1 MRLDLVEKGGALG
14 LVGVQFAKGA
24 LSLTIHHTNKQ
35 MRIQTLDIENFR
47 GIANG
52 HVVFQKH
59 SLLVGGNNIG
69 KSTVCEALE
78 LVLGPERLYRR
89 PIIDEHD
96 FYRGKYQKDDGSSLE
111 IVSRVVLTDLN
122 RKQQRRFGQHL
133 RRWDKDQLTFADE
146 EAGGISHADD
156 PNVDWALPVVFIGR
170 YDPEEDDFV
179 GDTFFDHPTDH
190 PDDLSDEAKAS
201 LGQGRSVFTRAHK
214 RDCGF
219 IYLRALRTGS
229 RALSLQRGS
238 LLDTILRLGEESNAN
253 MWPTALDSLK
263 ELNPAIGE
271 IKQLESIRNLLQERL
286 SRFINLASEG
296 DQTSF
301 YASDLTRDNLREVV
315 KLFVATWPS
324 NYPIPFSRQG
334 TGSVNLLVFAL
345 LTMIA
350 DLKEENSAIFVMEE
364 PEIALPPHIQR
375 RVVKYVLQ
383 EMGQSIVTSH
393 SSYIIEQYEA
403 ENVVIL
409 DRNSKNCF
417 FGKPI
422 DHNVIKPKKYR
433 TQRRQFAEAI
443 LSRAV
448 FVVEGAT
455 EVVAIN
461 AASTALERFHAGYS
475 HIDLSGVSLFDAGGD
490 QEAPTYGPIFKALGK
505 PVFGMRDN
513 PNRSDQS
520 GTGDMI
526 DAYDEFWESPESGVE
541 RILVNQVPEKALHS
555 FLKEVSRRTDYPA
568 NCEYNVSMEGE
579 ELKNLAQKVLKVRKG
594 DSYGY
599 GYAAILIEQC
609 RSEDELPSFIRD
621 ALLYIDR
628 YLRYSTQNSS
638 IQSEG
643 ETTVSSETA
652 SDGHPDNE

>member
-1 MRLDLVEKGGALG
+1 
-14 LVGVQFAKGA
+14 
-24 LSLTIHHTNKQ
+24 
-35 MRIQTLDIENFR
+35 MRIQILDIKNFR
-47 GIANG
+47 GIASG
-52 HVVFQKH
+52 HVVFRKH

-78 LVLGPERLYRR
+78 LVLGPERIYHR

-96 FYRGKYQKDDGSSLE
+96 FYCGSYQRDDGSSLE
-111 IVSRVVLTDLN
+111 IVIRVVLTDLN
-122 RKQQRRFGQHL
+122 HKQQLRFCQHL
-133 RRWDKDQLTFADE
+133 RRWDKGQLKFVDE
-146 EAGGISHADD
+146 EADGISHADG
-156 PNVDWALPVVFIGR
+156 PNVDWALAVVFIGR
-170 YDPEEDDFV
+170 YDPEEDDFI
-179 GDTFFDHPTDH
+179 GDTFFDHPMDD
-190 PDDLSDEAKAS
+190 PDSLNDEEKAS
-201 LGQGRSVFTRAHK
+201 LGQGRSIFTRAHK

-238 LLDTILRLGEESNAN
+238 LLDTILRLGEQGSAN
-253 MWPTALDSLK
+253 MWPAALRSLK
-263 ELNPAIGE
+263 ELDPAIGE
-271 IKQLESIRNLLQERL
+271 KSQLGSIRAQLQERL
-286 SRFINLASEG
+286 GRFINLASEG

-324 NYPIPFSRQG
+324 NYPVPFSRQG

-393 SSYIIEQYEA
+393 SPYIIEQYEA
-403 ENVVIL
+403 ENVVVL
-409 DRNSKNCF
+409 GRDDKSCF
-417 FGKPI
+417 GGKPI
-422 DHNVIKPKKYR
+422 DRSLIKQKNYR
-433 TQRRQFAEAI
+433 AQRRQFAESI

-490 QEAPTYGPIFKALGK
+490 QEVPKYGPIFKALGK
-505 PVFGMRDN
+505 PVFGMRDK
-513 PNRSDQS
+513 PNQTDQR
-520 GTGDMI
+520 GQDNI
-526 DAYDEFWESPESGVE
+526 DAYDEFWESPELGVE
-541 RILVNQVPEKALHS
+541 RILVDEVPESVLHG
-555 FLKEVSRRTDYPA
+555 FLKEVKLRPDYPA
-568 NCEYNVSMEGE
+568 DCEYDASMVGE
-579 ELKNLAQKVLKVRKG
+579 KLKTLAQKVLKARKG
-594 DSYGY
+594 DSHGH

-609 RSEDELPSFIRD
+609 QSENELPRFIRE
-621 ALLYIDR
+621 ALLYIDKF
-628 YLRYSTQNSS
+628 LTISTQNSPVP
-638 IQSEG
+638 SED
-643 ETTVSSETA
+643 ETTPPSETA
-652 SDGHPDNE
+652 SDG

>member
-1 MRLDLVEKGGALG
+1 
-14 LVGVQFAKGA
+14 
-24 LSLTIHHTNKQ
+24 
-35 MRIQTLDIENFR
+35 MRIQILDIKNFR
-47 GIANG
+47 GIASG
-52 HVVFQKH
+52 HVIFKKH

-78 LVLGPERLYRR
+78 LVLGPERLYHR
-89 PIIDEHD
+89 PVIDEHD
-96 FYRGKYQKDDGSSLE
+96 FYRGRYQKDDGSFLK
-111 IVSRVVLTDLN
+111 IVIRVVLTSLN
-122 RKQQRRFGQHL
+122 LKQQLRFHQHL
-133 RRWDKDQLTFADE
+133 RLWNEDELTFVDE
-146 EAGGISHADD
+146 EVDGISHADD

-179 GDTFFDHPTDH
+179 GDTFFDHPLDD
-190 PDDLSDEAKAS
+190 PDSLSDEEKAS
-201 LGQGRSVFTRAHK
+201 LGQGRSIFTRAHK

-238 LLDTILRLGEESNAN
+238 LLDTILRLGEQGGAN
-253 MWPTALDSLK
+253 MWPAALRSLK

-271 IKQLESIRNLLQERL
+271 IRQLKSIRAQLQERL
-286 SRFINLASEG
+286 GRFINLASEG

-315 KLFVATWPS
+315 KLFIATWPS
-324 NYPIPFSRQG
+324 NYPVPFSRQG

-350 DLKEENSAIFVMEE
+350 DLKEQNSAIFVMEE

-393 SSYIIEQYEA
+393 SPYIIEQYEA
-403 ENVVIL
+403 ENVVVLGRDDKSCFTGKLI
-409 DRNSKNCF
+409 DRSAIEQKN
-417 FGKPI
+417 
-422 DHNVIKPKKYR
+422 YR
-433 TQRRQFAEAI
+433 AQRRQFAEAI

-455 EVVAIN
+455 EVAAVN
-461 AASTALERFHAGYS
+461 ATSIALERFHAGYS
-475 HIDLSGVSLFDAGGD
+475 HIDLSGVSLFNAGGD
-490 QEAPTYGPIFKALGK
+490 QEAPKYGPIFKALGK
-505 PVFGMRDN
+505 PVFGMRDK
-513 PNRSDQS
+513 PNRQDQP
-520 GTGDMI
+520 GTRDNI
-526 DAYDEFWESPESGVE
+526 DAYDKFWESPESGVE
-541 RILVNQVPEKALHS
+541 RILVDQVPESVLHG
-555 FLKEVSRRTDYPA
+555 FFKKVSPRPDYPA
-568 NCEYNVSMEGE
+568 NCGYNASMEGK
-579 ELKNLAQKVLKVRKG
+579 ELKALAQKVLKARKG

-609 RSEDELPSFIRD
+609 QSENELPSFIRY

-628 YLRYSTQNSS
+628 YLTPSTQSNP
-638 IQSEG
+638 IRSEG
-643 ETTVSSETA
+643 ETTMSSETA
-652 SDGHPDNE
+652 SDGQPDNE

>member
-1 MRLDLVEKGGALG
+1 
-14 LVGVQFAKGA
+14 
-24 LSLTIHHTNKQ
+24 
-35 MRIQTLDIENFR
+35 MRIQILDIKNFR
-47 GIANG
+47 GIASG
-52 HVVFQKH
+52 HVVFRKH

-78 LVLGPERLYRR
+78 LVLGPECIYHR

-96 FYRGKYQKDDGSSLE
+96 FYCGSYQRDDGSSLE
-111 IVSRVVLTDLN
+111 IVIRVVLTDLN
-122 RKQQRRFGQHL
+122 HKQQLRFCQHL
-133 RRWDKDQLTFADE
+133 RRWDKGQLKFVDE
-146 EAGGISHADD
+146 EADGISHADG
-156 PNVDWALPVVFIGR
+156 PNVDWALAVVFIGR
-170 YDPEEDDFV
+170 YDPEEDDFI
-179 GDTFFDHPTDH
+179 GDTFFDHPMDD
-190 PDDLSDEAKAS
+190 PDSLNDEEKAS
-201 LGQGRSVFTRAHK
+201 LGQGRSIFTRAHK

-238 LLDTILRLGEESNAN
+238 LLDTILRLSEQGSAN
-253 MWPTALDSLK
+253 MWPAALRSLK
-263 ELNPAIGE
+263 ELDPAIGE
-271 IKQLESIRNLLQERL
+271 KSQLGSIRAQLQERL
-286 SRFINLASEG
+286 GRFINLASEG

-324 NYPIPFSRQG
+324 NYPVPFSRQG

-393 SSYIIEQYEA
+393 SPYIIEQYEA
-403 ENVVIL
+403 ENVVVL
-409 DRNSKNCF
+409 GRDDKSCF
-417 FGKPI
+417 GGKPI
-422 DHNVIKPKKYR
+422 DRSLIKQKNYR
-433 TQRRQFAEAI
+433 AQRRQFAESI

-490 QEAPTYGPIFKALGK
+490 QEVPKYGPIFKALGK
-505 PVFGMRDN
+505 PVFGMRDK
-513 PNRSDQS
+513 PNQTDQR
-520 GTGDMI
+520 GQDNI
-526 DAYDEFWESPESGVE
+526 DAYDEFWESPELGVE
-541 RILVNQVPEKALHS
+541 RILVDEVPESVLHG
-555 FLKEVSRRTDYPA
+555 FLKEVKLRPDYPA
-568 NCEYNVSMEGE
+568 NCEYDASMVGE
-579 ELKNLAQKVLKVRKG
+579 KLKTLAQKVLKARKG
-594 DSYGY
+594 DSHGH

-609 RSEDELPSFIRD
+609 QSENELPRFIRE
-621 ALLYIDR
+621 ALLYIDKF
-628 YLRYSTQNSS
+628 LTISTQNSPVP
-638 IQSEG
+638 SED
-643 ETTVSSETA
+643 ETTPPSETA
-652 SDGHPDNE
+652 SDG

>member
-1 MRLDLVEKGGALG
+1 
-14 LVGVQFAKGA
+14 
-24 LSLTIHHTNKQ
+24 
-35 MRIQTLDIENFR
+35 MRIQILDIKNFR
-47 GIANG
+47 GIASG
-52 HVVFQKH
+52 HVVFRKH

-78 LVLGPERLYRR
+78 LVLGPERIYHR

-96 FYRGKYQKDDGSSLE
+96 FYCGSYQRDDGSSLE
-111 IVSRVVLTDLN
+111 IVIRVVLTDLN
-122 RKQQRRFGQHL
+122 HKQQLRFCQHL
-133 RRWDKDQLTFADE
+133 RRWDKGQLKFVDE
-146 EAGGISHADD
+146 EADGISHADG
-156 PNVDWALPVVFIGR
+156 PNVDWALAVVFIGR
-170 YDPEEDDFV
+170 YGPEEDDFI
-179 GDTFFDHPTDH
+179 GDTFFDHPMDD
-190 PDDLSDEAKAS
+190 PDSLNDEEKAS
-201 LGQGRSVFTRAHK
+201 LGQGRSIFTRAHK

-238 LLDTILRLGEESNAN
+238 LLDTILRLGEQGSAN
-253 MWPTALDSLK
+253 MWPAALRSLK
-263 ELNPAIGE
+263 ELDPAIGE
-271 IKQLESIRNLLQERL
+271 KSQLGSIRAQLQERL
-286 SRFINLASEG
+286 GRFINLASEG

-324 NYPIPFSRQG
+324 NYPVPFSRQG

-393 SSYIIEQYEA
+393 SPYIIEQYEA
-403 ENVVIL
+403 ENVVVL
-409 DRNSKNCF
+409 GRDDKSCF
-417 FGKPI
+417 GGKPI
-422 DHNVIKPKKYR
+422 DRSLIKQKKYR
-433 TQRRQFAEAI
+433 AQRRQFAESI

-490 QEAPTYGPIFKALGK
+490 QEVPKYGPIFKALGK
-505 PVFGMRDN
+505 PVFGMRDK
-513 PNRSDQS
+513 PNQTDQR
-520 GTGDMI
+520 GQDNI
-526 DAYDEFWESPESGVE
+526 DAYDEFWESPELGVE
-541 RILVNQVPEKALHS
+541 RILVDEVPESVLHG
-555 FLKEVSRRTDYPA
+555 FLKEVKLRPDYPA
-568 NCEYNVSMEGE
+568 NCEYDASMVGE
-579 ELKNLAQKVLKVRKG
+579 KLKTLAQKVLKARKG
-594 DSYGY
+594 DSHGH

-609 RSEDELPSFIRD
+609 QSENELPRFIRE
-621 ALLYIDR
+621 ALLYIDKF
-628 YLRYSTQNSS
+628 LTISTQNSPVP
-638 IQSEG
+638 SED
-643 ETTVSSETA
+643 ETTPPSETA
-652 SDGHPDNE
+652 SDG

>member
-1 MRLDLVEKGGALG
+1 
-14 LVGVQFAKGA
+14 
-24 LSLTIHHTNKQ
+24 
-35 MRIQTLDIENFR
+35 MRIQILDIKNFR
-47 GIANG
+47 GIASG
-52 HVVFQKH
+52 HVIFKKH

-78 LVLGPERLYRR
+78 LVLGPERLYHRLV
-89 PIIDEHD
+89 IDEHD
-96 FYRGKYQKDDGSSLE
+96 FYRGRYQKDDGSFLK
-111 IVSRVVLTDLN
+111 IVIRVVLTSLN
-122 RKQQRRFGQHL
+122 LKQQLRFHQHL
-133 RRWDKDQLTFADE
+133 RLWNEDELTFVDE
-146 EAGGISHADD
+146 EVDGISHADD

-179 GDTFFDHPTDH
+179 GDTFFDHPLDD
-190 PDDLSDEAKAS
+190 PDSLSDEEKAS
-201 LGQGRSVFTRAHK
+201 LGQGRSIFTRAHK

-238 LLDTILRLGEESNAN
+238 LLDTILRLGEQGGAN
-253 MWPTALDSLK
+253 MWPAALRSLK

-271 IKQLESIRNLLQERL
+271 IRQLKSIRAQLQERL
-286 SRFINLASEG
+286 GRFINLASEG

-315 KLFVATWPS
+315 KLFIATWPS
-324 NYPIPFSRQG
+324 NYPVPFSRQG

-350 DLKEENSAIFVMEE
+350 DLKEQNSAIFVMEE

-393 SSYIIEQYEA
+393 SPYIIEQYEA
-403 ENVVIL
+403 ENVVVL
-409 DRNSKNCF
+409 GRDDKSCF
-417 FGKPI
+417 TGKPI
-422 DHNVIKPKKYR
+422 DRSAIEQKNYR
-433 TQRRQFAEAI
+433 AQRRQFAEAI

-455 EVVAIN
+455 EVAAVN
-461 AASTALERFHAGYS
+461 ATSIALERFHAGYS
-475 HIDLSGVSLFDAGGD
+475 HIDLSGVSLFNAGGD
-490 QEAPTYGPIFKALGK
+490 QEAPKYGPIFKALGK
-505 PVFGMRDN
+505 PVFGMRDK
-513 PNRSDQS
+513 PNRQDQP
-520 GTGDMI
+520 GTRDNI
-526 DAYDEFWESPESGVE
+526 DAYDKFWESPESGVE
-541 RILVNQVPEKALHS
+541 RILVDQVPESVLHG
-555 FLKEVSRRTDYPA
+555 FFKKVSPRPDYPA
-568 NCEYNVSMEGE
+568 NCGYNASMEGK
-579 ELKNLAQKVLKVRKG
+579 ELKALAQKVLKARKG

-609 RSEDELPSFIRD
+609 QSENELPSFIRY

-628 YLRYSTQNSS
+628 YLTPSTQSNP
-638 IQSEG
+638 IRSEG
-643 ETTVSSETA
+643 ETTMSSETA
-652 SDGHPDNE
+652 SDGQPDNE

>member
-1 MRLDLVEKGGALG
+1 
-14 LVGVQFAKGA
+14 
-24 LSLTIHHTNKQ
+24 
-35 MRIQTLDIENFR
+35 MRIQILDIKNFR
-47 GIANG
+47 GIASG
-52 HVVFQKH
+52 HVVFRKH
-59 SLLVGGNNIG
+59 SLLVGSNNIG

-78 LVLGPERLYRR
+78 LVLGPERIYHR

-96 FYRGKYQKDDGSSLE
+96 FYCGSYQRDDGSSLE
-111 IVSRVVLTDLN
+111 IVIRVVLTDLN
-122 RKQQRRFGQHL
+122 HKQQLRFCQHL
-133 RRWDKDQLTFADE
+133 RRWDKGQLKFVDE
-146 EAGGISHADD
+146 EADGISHVDG
-156 PNVDWALPVVFIGR
+156 PNVDWALAVVFIGR
-170 YDPEEDDFV
+170 YDPEEDDFI
-179 GDTFFDHPTDH
+179 GDTFFDHPMDD
-190 PDDLSDEAKAS
+190 PDSLNDEEKAS
-201 LGQGRSVFTRAHK
+201 LGQGRSIFTRAHK

-238 LLDTILRLGEESNAN
+238 LLDTILRLGEQGSAN
-253 MWPTALDSLK
+253 MWPAALRSLK
-263 ELNPAIGE
+263 ELDPAIGE
-271 IKQLESIRNLLQERL
+271 KSQLGSIRAQLQERL
-286 SRFINLASEG
+286 GRFINLASEG

-324 NYPIPFSRQG
+324 NYPVPFSRQG

-393 SSYIIEQYEA
+393 SPYIIEQYEA
-403 ENVVIL
+403 ENVVVL
-409 DRNSKNCF
+409 GRDDKSCF
-417 FGKPI
+417 GGKPI
-422 DHNVIKPKKYR
+422 DRSLIKQKNYR
-433 TQRRQFAEAI
+433 AQRRQFAESI

-490 QEAPTYGPIFKALGK
+490 QEVPKYGPIFKALGK
-505 PVFGMRDN
+505 PVFGMRDK
-513 PNRSDQS
+513 PNQTDQR
-520 GTGDMI
+520 GQDNI
-526 DAYDEFWESPESGVE
+526 DAYDEFWESPELGVE
-541 RILVNQVPEKALHS
+541 RILVDEVPESVLHG
-555 FLKEVSRRTDYPA
+555 FLKEVKLRPDYPA
-568 NCEYNVSMEGE
+568 NCEYDASMVGE
-579 ELKNLAQKVLKVRKG
+579 KLKTLAQKVLKARKG
-594 DSYGY
+594 DSHGH

-609 RSEDELPSFIRD
+609 QSENELPRFIRE
-621 ALLYIDR
+621 ALLYIDKF
-628 YLRYSTQNSS
+628 LTISTQNSPVP
-638 IQSEG
+638 SED
-643 ETTVSSETA
+643 ETTPPSETA
-652 SDGHPDNE
+652 SDG

>member
-1 MRLDLVEKGGALG
+1 
-14 LVGVQFAKGA
+14 
-24 LSLTIHHTNKQ
+24 
-35 MRIQTLDIENFR
+35 MRIQILDIKNFR
-47 GIANG
+47 GIASG
-52 HVVFQKH
+52 HVVFRKH

-78 LVLGPERLYRR
+78 LVLGPERIYHR

-96 FYRGKYQKDDGSSLE
+96 FYCGSYQRDDGSSLE
-111 IVSRVVLTDLN
+111 IVIRVVLTDLN
-122 RKQQRRFGQHL
+122 HKQQLRFCQHL
-133 RRWDKDQLTFADE
+133 RRWDKGQLKFVDE
-146 EAGGISHADD
+146 EADGISHADG
-156 PNVDWALPVVFIGR
+156 PNVDWALAVVFIGR
-170 YDPEEDDFV
+170 YDPEEDDFI
-179 GDTFFDHPTDH
+179 GDTFFDHPMDD
-190 PDDLSDEAKAS
+190 PDSLNDEEKAS
-201 LGQGRSVFTRAHK
+201 LGQGRSIFTRAHK

-238 LLDTILRLGEESNAN
+238 LLDTILRLGEQGSAN
-253 MWPTALDSLK
+253 MWPAALRSLK
-263 ELNPAIGE
+263 ELDPAIGE
-271 IKQLESIRNLLQERL
+271 KSQLGSIRAQLQERL
-286 SRFINLASEG
+286 GRFINLASEG

-324 NYPIPFSRQG
+324 NYPVPFSRQG

-393 SSYIIEQYEA
+393 SPYIIEQYKA
-403 ENVVIL
+403 ENVVVL
-409 DRNSKNCF
+409 GRDDKSCF
-417 FGKPI
+417 GGKPI
-422 DHNVIKPKKYR
+422 DRSLIKQKNYR
-433 TQRRQFAEAI
+433 AQRRQFAESI

-490 QEAPTYGPIFKALGK
+490 QEVPKYGPIFKALGK
-505 PVFGMRDN
+505 PVFGMRDK
-513 PNRSDQS
+513 PNQTDQR
-520 GTGDMI
+520 GQDNI
-526 DAYDEFWESPESGVE
+526 DAYDEFWESPELGVE
-541 RILVNQVPEKALHS
+541 RILVDEVPESVLHG
-555 FLKEVSRRTDYPA
+555 FLKEVKLRPDYPA
-568 NCEYNVSMEGE
+568 NCEYDASMVGE
-579 ELKNLAQKVLKVRKG
+579 KLKTLAQKVLKARKG
-594 DSYGY
+594 DSHGHS
-599 GYAAILIEQC
+599 YAAILIEQC
-609 RSEDELPSFIRD
+609 QSENELPRFIRE
-621 ALLYIDR
+621 ALLYINKF
-628 YLRYSTQNSS
+628 LTISTQNSPVP
-638 IQSEG
+638 SED
-643 ETTVSSETA
+643 ETTPPSETA
-652 SDGHPDNE
+652 SDG

>member
-1 MRLDLVEKGGALG
+1 
-14 LVGVQFAKGA
+14 
-24 LSLTIHHTNKQ
+24 

-52 HVVFQKH
+52 RVIFQKH
-59 SLLVGGNNIG
+59 SLLVGSNNIG
-69 KSTVCEALE
+69 KSTVCDALE
-78 LVLGPERLYRR
+78 LVLGPERLYHR
-89 PIIDEHD
+89 PVIDEHD
-96 FYRGKYQKDDGSSLE
+96 FYCGSSQKDDGSSFE
-111 IVSRVVLTDLN
+111 IVIRIVLTDLN
-122 RKQQRRFGQHL
+122 HKQQLRFYQHL
-133 RRWDKDQLTFADE
+133 RRWDKGQLKFVDE
-146 EAGGISHADD
+146 EADGISHADD

-179 GDTFFDHPTDH
+179 GDTFFDHPMDD
-190 PDDLSDEAKAS
+190 PDSLSDEEKAS
-201 LGQGRSVFTRAHK
+201 LGQGRSIFTRAHK

-238 LLDTILRLGEESNAN
+238 LLDTILRLGEEGSAN
-253 MWPTALDSLK
+253 MWPAALHSLK
-263 ELNPAIGE
+263 ELDPAIGE
-271 IKQLESIRNLLQERL
+271 ISQLGSIRAQLQERL
-286 SRFINLASEG
+286 GRFINLASEG

-315 KLFVATWPS
+315 KLFIATWPS
-324 NYPIPFSRQG
+324 NYPVPFSRQG

-350 DLKEENSAIFVMEE
+350 DLKEQNSAIFVMEE

-383 EMGQSIVTSH
+383 KMGQSIVTSH
-393 SSYIIEQYEA
+393 SPYIIEQYEA
-403 ENVVIL
+403 ENVVVL
-409 DRNSKNCF
+409 GRDDKSCF
-417 FGKPI
+417 GGKPI
-422 DHNVIKPKKYR
+422 DRSLIKQKSYR
-433 TQRRQFAEAI
+433 AQRRQFAEAI

-490 QEAPTYGPIFKALGK
+490 QEVPKYGPIFKALGK
-505 PVFGMRDN
+505 PVFGMRDK
-513 PNRSDQS
+513 PNRQDQP
-520 GTGDMI
+520 GTRDNI
-526 DAYDEFWESPESGVE
+526 DAYDKFWESPKLGVE
-541 RILVNQVPEKALHS
+541 RILVDDVPESVLHS
-555 FLKEVSRRTDYPA
+555 FLKEVSSRSDYPA
-568 NCEYNVSMEGE
+568 NCEYDASKGGE
-579 ELKNLAQKVLKVRKG
+579 ELKNLAQKVLKSRKG

-599 GYAAILIEQC
+599 GYAATLIEQC
-609 RSEDELPSFIRD
+609 QKENELPSFIRD

-628 YLRYSTQNSS
+628 YLNPSTQSNP
-638 IQSEG
+638 IRSEG

-652 SDGHPDNE
+652 SDGHPGNER

>member
-1 MRLDLVEKGGALG
+1 
-14 LVGVQFAKGA
+14 
-24 LSLTIHHTNKQ
+24 
-35 MRIQTLDIENFR
+35 MRIQILDIKNFR
-47 GIANG
+47 GIASG
-52 HVVFQKH
+52 HVVFRKH

-78 LVLGPERLYRR
+78 LVLGPERIYYR

-96 FYRGKYQKDDGSSLE
+96 FYCGSYQRDDGSSLE
-111 IVSRVVLTDLN
+111 IVIRVVLTDLN
-122 RKQQRRFGQHL
+122 HKQQLRFCQHL
-133 RRWDKDQLTFADE
+133 RRWDKGQLKFVDE
-146 EAGGISHADD
+146 EADGISHADG
-156 PNVDWALPVVFIGR
+156 PNVDWALAVVFIGR
-170 YDPEEDDFV
+170 YDPEEDDFI
-179 GDTFFDHPTDH
+179 GDTFFDHPMDD
-190 PDDLSDEAKAS
+190 PDSLNDEEKAS
-201 LGQGRSVFTRAHK
+201 LGQGRSIFTRAHK

-238 LLDTILRLGEESNAN
+238 LLDTILRLSEQGSAN
-253 MWPTALDSLK
+253 MWPAALRSLK
-263 ELNPAIGE
+263 ELDPAIGE
-271 IKQLESIRNLLQERL
+271 KSQLGSIRAQLQERL
-286 SRFINLASEG
+286 GRFINLASEG

-324 NYPIPFSRQG
+324 NYPVPFSRQG

-393 SSYIIEQYEA
+393 SPYIIEQYEA
-403 ENVVIL
+403 ENVVFL
-409 DRNSKNCF
+409 GRDDKSCF
-417 FGKPI
+417 GGKPI
-422 DHNVIKPKKYR
+422 DRSLIKQKNYR
-433 TQRRQFAEAI
+433 AQRRQFAESI

-490 QEAPTYGPIFKALGK
+490 QEVPKYGPIFKALGK
-505 PVFGMRDN
+505 PVFGMRDK
-513 PNRSDQS
+513 PNQTDQR
-520 GTGDMI
+520 GQDNI
-526 DAYDEFWESPESGVE
+526 DAYDEFWESPELGVE
-541 RILVNQVPEKALHS
+541 RILVDEVPESVLHG
-555 FLKEVSRRTDYPA
+555 FLKEVKLRPDYPA
-568 NCEYNVSMEGE
+568 NCEYDASMVGE
-579 ELKNLAQKVLKVRKG
+579 KLKTLAQKVLKARKG
-594 DSYGY
+594 DSHGH

-609 RSEDELPSFIRD
+609 QSENELPRFIRE
-621 ALLYIDR
+621 ALLYIDKF
-628 YLRYSTQNSS
+628 LTISTQNSPVP
-638 IQSEG
+638 SED
-643 ETTVSSETA
+643 ETTPPSETA
-652 SDGHPDNE
+652 SDG

>member
-1 MRLDLVEKGGALG
+1 
-14 LVGVQFAKGA
+14 
-24 LSLTIHHTNKQ
+24 
-35 MRIQTLDIENFR
+35 MRIQILDIKNFR
-47 GIANG
+47 GIASG
-52 HVVFQKH
+52 HVIFKKH

-78 LVLGPERLYRR
+78 LVLGPERLYHR
-89 PIIDEHD
+89 PVIDEHD
-96 FYRGKYQKDDGSSLE
+96 FYRGRYQKDDGSFLK
-111 IVSRVVLTDLN
+111 IVIRVVLTSLN
-122 RKQQRRFGQHL
+122 LKQQLRFHQHL
-133 RRWDKDQLTFADE
+133 RLWNEDELTFVDE
-146 EAGGISHADD
+146 EVDGISHADD

-179 GDTFFDHPTDH
+179 GDTFFDHPLDD
-190 PDDLSDEAKAS
+190 PDSLSDEEKAS
-201 LGQGRSVFTRAHK
+201 LGQRRSIFTRAHK

-238 LLDTILRLGEESNAN
+238 LLDTILRLGEEGSAN
-253 MWPTALDSLK
+253 MWPAALRSLK
-263 ELNPAIGE
+263 ELDPAIGE
-271 IKQLESIRNLLQERL
+271 ISQLGLIRAQLQERL
-286 SRFINLASEG
+286 GRFINLASEG

-324 NYPIPFSRQG
+324 NYPVPFSRQG

-350 DLKEENSAIFVMEE
+350 DLKEKNSAIFVMEE

-393 SSYIIEQYEA
+393 SPYIIEQYEA
-403 ENVVIL
+403 ENVVVL
-409 DRNSKNCF
+409 GRDDKSCF
-417 FGKPI
+417 TGKPI
-422 DHNVIKPKKYR
+422 DRSAIEQKNYR
-433 TQRRQFAEAI
+433 AQRRQFAEAI

-455 EVVAIN
+455 EVAAVN
-461 AASTALERFHAGYS
+461 ATSTALERFHADYS
-475 HIDLSGVSLFDAGGD
+475 HIDLSGVSLFNAGGD
-490 QEAPTYGPIFKALGK
+490 QEAPKYGPIFKALGK
-505 PVFGMRDN
+505 PVFGMRDK
-513 PNRSDQS
+513 PNRQDQP
-520 GTGDMI
+520 GTRDNI
-526 DAYDEFWESPESGVE
+526 DAYDKFWESPESGVE
-541 RILVNQVPEKALHS
+541 RILVNQVPESVLHG
-555 FLKEVSRRTDYPA
+555 FFKKVSPRPDYPA
-568 NCEYNVSMEGE
+568 NCGYNASMEGE
-579 ELKNLAQKVLKVRKG
+579 ELKALAQKVLKARKG

-609 RSEDELPSFIRD
+609 QKEDELPPFIRD

-628 YLRYSTQNSS
+628 YLTPSTQSNP
-638 IQSEG
+638 IRSEG
-643 ETTVSSETA
+643 ETTMSSETA
-652 SDGHPDNE
+652 SDGQPDNE

>member
-1 MRLDLVEKGGALG
+1 
-14 LVGVQFAKGA
+14 
-24 LSLTIHHTNKQ
+24 
-35 MRIQTLDIENFR
+35 MRIQILDIKNFR
-47 GIANG
+47 GIASG
-52 HVVFQKH
+52 HVVFRKH

-78 LVLGPERLYRR
+78 LVLGPERIYHR

-96 FYRGKYQKDDGSSLE
+96 FYCGSYQRDDGSSLE
-111 IVSRVVLTDLN
+111 IVIRVVLTDLN
-122 RKQQRRFGQHL
+122 HKQQLRFCQHL
-133 RRWDKDQLTFADE
+133 RRWDKGQLKFVDE
-146 EAGGISHADD
+146 EADGISHADG
-156 PNVDWALPVVFIGR
+156 PNVDWALAVVFIGR
-170 YDPEEDDFV
+170 YDPEEDDFI
-179 GDTFFDHPTDH
+179 GDTFFDHPMDD
-190 PDDLSDEAKAS
+190 PDSLNDEEKAS
-201 LGQGRSVFTRAHK
+201 LGQGRSIFTRAHK

-238 LLDTILRLGEESNAN
+238 LLDTILRLGEQGSAN
-253 MWPTALDSLK
+253 MWPAALRSLK
-263 ELNPAIGE
+263 ELDPAIGE
-271 IKQLESIRNLLQERL
+271 KSQLGSIRAQLQERL
-286 SRFINLASEG
+286 GRFINLASEG

-324 NYPIPFSRQG
+324 NYPVPFSRQG

-393 SSYIIEQYEA
+393 SPYIIEQYEA
-403 ENVVIL
+403 ENVIVL
-409 DRNSKNCF
+409 GRDDKSCF
-417 FGKPI
+417 GGKPI
-422 DHNVIKPKKYR
+422 DRSLIKQKNYR
-433 TQRRQFAEAI
+433 AQRRQFAESI

-490 QEAPTYGPIFKALGK
+490 QEVPKYGPIFKALGK
-505 PVFGMRDN
+505 PVFGMRDK
-513 PNRSDQS
+513 PNQTDQR
-520 GTGDMI
+520 GQDNI
-526 DAYDEFWESPESGVE
+526 DAYDEFWESPELGVE
-541 RILVNQVPEKALHS
+541 RILVDEVPESVLHG
-555 FLKEVSRRTDYPA
+555 FLKEVKLRPDYPA
-568 NCEYNVSMEGE
+568 NCEYDASMVGE
-579 ELKNLAQKVLKVRKG
+579 KLKTLAQKVLKARKG
-594 DSYGY
+594 DSHGH

-609 RSEDELPSFIRD
+609 QSENELPRFIRE
-621 ALLYIDR
+621 ALLYIDKF
-628 YLRYSTQNSS
+628 LTISTQNSPVP
-638 IQSEG
+638 SED
-643 ETTVSSETA
+643 ETTPPSETA
-652 SDGHPDNE
+652 SDG

>member
-1 MRLDLVEKGGALG
+1 
-14 LVGVQFAKGA
+14 
-24 LSLTIHHTNKQ
+24 
-35 MRIQTLDIENFR
+35 MRIQILDIKNFR
-47 GIANG
+47 GIASG
-52 HVVFQKH
+52 HVVFRKH

-78 LVLGPERLYRR
+78 LVLGPERIYHR

-96 FYRGKYQKDDGSSLE
+96 FYCGSYQRDDGYSLE
-111 IVSRVVLTDLN
+111 IVIRVVLTDLN
-122 RKQQRRFGQHL
+122 HKQQLRFCQHL
-133 RRWDKDQLTFADE
+133 RRWDKGQLKFVDE
-146 EAGGISHADD
+146 EADGISHADG

-170 YDPEEDDFV
+170 YDPEEDDFI
-179 GDTFFDHPTDH
+179 GDTFFDHPMDD
-190 PDDLSDEAKAS
+190 PDSLSDEEKAS
-201 LGQGRSVFTRAHK
+201 LGQGRSIFTRAHK

-238 LLDTILRLGEESNAN
+238 LLDTILRLGEQGSAN
-253 MWPTALDSLK
+253 MWPAALRSLK
-263 ELNPAIGE
+263 ELDPAIGE
-271 IKQLESIRNLLQERL
+271 KSQLGLIRAQLQERL
-286 SRFINLASEG
+286 GRFINLASEG

-315 KLFVATWPS
+315 KLFIATWPS
-324 NYPIPFSRQG
+324 NYPVPFSRQG

-393 SSYIIEQYEA
+393 SPYIIEQYEA
-403 ENVVIL
+403 ENVVVL
-409 DRNSKNCF
+409 GRDDKSCF
-417 FGKPI
+417 GGKPI
-422 DHNVIKPKKYR
+422 DRSLIKQKNYR
-433 TQRRQFAEAI
+433 AQRRQFAEAI

-461 AASTALERFHAGYS
+461 AASTALERFHTGYS

-490 QEAPTYGPIFKALGK
+490 QEVPKYGPIFKALGK
-505 PVFGMRDN
+505 PVFGMRDK
-513 PNRSDQS
+513 PNQTDQR
-520 GTGDMI
+520 GQDNI
-526 DAYDEFWESPESGVE
+526 DAYDEFWESPELGVE
-541 RILVNQVPEKALHS
+541 RILVDEVPESVLHG
-555 FLKEVSRRTDYPA
+555 FLKEVKLRPDYPA
-568 NCEYNVSMEGE
+568 NCEYDASMVGE
-579 ELKNLAQKVLKVRKG
+579 KLKTLAQKVLKARKG
-594 DSYGY
+594 DSHGH

-609 RSEDELPSFIRD
+609 QSENELPRFIRE
-621 ALLYIDR
+621 ALLYIDKF
-628 YLRYSTQNSS
+628 LTISTQNSPVP
-638 IQSEG
+638 SED
-643 ETTVSSETA
+643 ETRPPSETA
-652 SDGHPDNE
+652 SDG

>member
-1 MRLDLVEKGGALG
+1 
-14 LVGVQFAKGA
+14 
-24 LSLTIHHTNKQ
+24 
-35 MRIQTLDIENFR
+35 MRIQILDIKNFR
-47 GIANG
+47 GIASG
-52 HVVFQKH
+52 HVVFRKH

-78 LVLGPERLYRR
+78 LVLGPERIYHR

-96 FYRGKYQKDDGSSLE
+96 FYCGNYQRDDGYSLE
-111 IVSRVVLTDLN
+111 IVIRVVLTDLN
-122 RKQQRRFGQHL
+122 HKQQLRFCQHL
-133 RRWDKDQLTFADE
+133 RRWDKGQLKFVDE
-146 EAGGISHADD
+146 EADGISHADG

-170 YDPEEDDFV
+170 YDPEEDDFI
-179 GDTFFDHPTDH
+179 GDTFFDHPMDD
-190 PDDLSDEAKAS
+190 PDSLSDEEKAS
-201 LGQGRSVFTRAHK
+201 LGQGRSIFTRAHK

-238 LLDTILRLGEESNAN
+238 LLDTILRLGEQGSAN
-253 MWPTALDSLK
+253 MWPAALRSLK
-263 ELNPAIGE
+263 ELDPAIGE
-271 IKQLESIRNLLQERL
+271 KSQLGLIRAQLQERL
-286 SRFINLASEG
+286 GRFINLASEG

-324 NYPIPFSRQG
+324 NYPVPFSRQG

-393 SSYIIEQYEA
+393 SPYIIEQYEA
-403 ENVVIL
+403 ENVVVL
-409 DRNSKNCF
+409 GRDDKSCF
-417 FGKPI
+417 GGKPI
-422 DHNVIKPKKYR
+422 DRSLIKQKNYR
-433 TQRRQFAEAI
+433 AQRRQFAEAI

-461 AASTALERFHAGYS
+461 AASTALERFHTGYS

-490 QEAPTYGPIFKALGK
+490 QEVPKYGPIFKALGK
-505 PVFGMRDN
+505 PVFGMRDK
-513 PNRSDQS
+513 PNQTDQR
-520 GTGDMI
+520 GQDNI
-526 DAYDEFWESPESGVE
+526 DAYDEFWESPELGVE
-541 RILVNQVPEKALHS
+541 RILVDEVPESVLHG
-555 FLKEVSRRTDYPA
+555 FLKEVKLRPDYPA
-568 NCEYNVSMEGE
+568 NCEYDASMVGE
-579 ELKNLAQKVLKVRKG
+579 KLKTLAQKVLKARKG
-594 DSYGY
+594 DSHGH

-609 RSEDELPSFIRD
+609 QSENELPRFIRE
-621 ALLYIDR
+621 ALLYIDKF
-628 YLRYSTQNSS
+628 LTISTQNSPVP
-638 IQSEG
+638 SED
-643 ETTVSSETA
+643 ETRPPSETA
-652 SDGHPDNE
+652 SDG

>member
-1 MRLDLVEKGGALG
+1 
-14 LVGVQFAKGA
+14 
-24 LSLTIHHTNKQ
+24 
-35 MRIQTLDIENFR
+35 MRIQILDIKNFR
-47 GIANG
+47 GIASG
-52 HVVFQKH
+52 HVVFRKH

-78 LVLGPERLYRR
+78 LVLGPERIYHR

-96 FYRGKYQKDDGSSLE
+96 FYCGSYQRDDGYSLE
-111 IVSRVVLTDLN
+111 IVIRVVLTDLN
-122 RKQQRRFGQHL
+122 HKQQLRFCQHL
-133 RRWDKDQLTFADE
+133 RRWDKGQLKFVDE
-146 EAGGISHADD
+146 EADGISHADG

-170 YDPEEDDFV
+170 YDPEEDDFI
-179 GDTFFDHPTDH
+179 GDTFFDHPMDD
-190 PDDLSDEAKAS
+190 PDSLSDEEKAS
-201 LGQGRSVFTRAHK
+201 LGQGRSIFTRAHK

-238 LLDTILRLGEESNAN
+238 LLDTILRLGEQGSAN
-253 MWPTALDSLK
+253 MWPAALRSLK
-263 ELNPAIGE
+263 ELDPAIGE
-271 IKQLESIRNLLQERL
+271 KSQLGLIRAQLQERL
-286 SRFINLASEG
+286 GRFINLASEG

-324 NYPIPFSRQG
+324 NYPVPFSRQG

-393 SSYIIEQYEA
+393 SPYIIEQYEA
-403 ENVVIL
+403 ENVVVL
-409 DRNSKNCF
+409 GRDDKSCF
-417 FGKPI
+417 GGKPI
-422 DHNVIKPKKYR
+422 DRSLIKQKNYR
-433 TQRRQFAEAI
+433 AQRRQFAGAI

-461 AASTALERFHAGYS
+461 AASTALERFHTGYS

-490 QEAPTYGPIFKALGK
+490 QEVPKYGPIFKALGK
-505 PVFGMRDN
+505 PVFGMRDK
-513 PNRSDQS
+513 PNQTDQR
-520 GTGDMI
+520 GQDNI
-526 DAYDEFWESPESGVE
+526 DAYDEFWESPELGVE
-541 RILVNQVPEKALHS
+541 RILVDEVPESVLHG
-555 FLKEVSRRTDYPA
+555 FLKEVKLRPDYPA
-568 NCEYNVSMEGE
+568 NCEYDASMVGE
-579 ELKNLAQKVLKVRKG
+579 KLKTLAQKVLKARKG
-594 DSYGY
+594 DSHGH

-609 RSEDELPSFIRD
+609 QSENELPRFIRE
-621 ALLYIDR
+621 ALLYIDKF
-628 YLRYSTQNSS
+628 LTISTQNSPVP
-638 IQSEG
+638 SED
-643 ETTVSSETA
+643 ETRPPSETA
-652 SDGHPDNE
+652 SDG

>member
-1 MRLDLVEKGGALG
+1 
-14 LVGVQFAKGA
+14 
-24 LSLTIHHTNKQ
+24 
-35 MRIQTLDIENFR
+35 MRIQILDIKNFR
-47 GIANG
+47 SIASG
-52 HVVFQKH
+52 HVIFKKH

-78 LVLGPERLYRR
+78 LVLGPERLYHR
-89 PIIDEHD
+89 PVIDEHD
-96 FYRGKYQKDDGSSLE
+96 FYRGRYQKDDGSFLK
-111 IVSRVVLTDLN
+111 IVIRVVLTSLN
-122 RKQQRRFGQHL
+122 LKQQLRFHQHL
-133 RRWDKDQLTFADE
+133 RLWNEDELTFVDE
-146 EAGGISHADD
+146 EVDGISHADD

-179 GDTFFDHPTDH
+179 GDTFFDHPLDD
-190 PDDLSDEAKAS
+190 PDSLSDEEKAS
-201 LGQGRSVFTRAHK
+201 LGQGRSIFTRAHK

-238 LLDTILRLGEESNAN
+238 LLDTILRLGEQGGAN
-253 MWPTALDSLK
+253 MWPAALRSLK

-271 IKQLESIRNLLQERL
+271 IRQLKSIRAQLQERL
-286 SRFINLASEG
+286 GRFINLASEG

-315 KLFVATWPS
+315 KLFIATWPS
-324 NYPIPFSRQG
+324 NYPVPFSRQG

-350 DLKEENSAIFVMEE
+350 DLKEQNSAIFVMEE

-393 SSYIIEQYEA
+393 SPYIIEQYEA
-403 ENVVIL
+403 ENVVVFGR
-409 DRNSKNCF
+409 DDKSCF
-417 FGKPI
+417 TGKPI
-422 DHNVIKPKKYR
+422 DRSAIEQKNYR
-433 TQRRQFAEAI
+433 AQRRQFAEAI

-455 EVVAIN
+455 EVAAVN
-461 AASTALERFHAGYS
+461 ATSIALERFHAGYS
-475 HIDLSGVSLFDAGGD
+475 HIDLSGVSLFNAGGD
-490 QEAPTYGPIFKALGK
+490 QEAPKYGPIFKALGK
-505 PVFGMRDN
+505 PVFGMRDK
-513 PNRSDQS
+513 PNRQDQP
-520 GTGDMI
+520 GTRDNI
-526 DAYDEFWESPESGVE
+526 DAYDKFWESPESGVE
-541 RILVNQVPEKALHS
+541 RILVDQVPESVLHG
-555 FLKEVSRRTDYPA
+555 FFKKVSPRPDYPA
-568 NCEYNVSMEGE
+568 NCGYNASMEGK
-579 ELKNLAQKVLKVRKG
+579 ELKALAQKVLKARKG

-609 RSEDELPSFIRD
+609 QSENELPSFIRY

-628 YLRYSTQNSS
+628 YLTPSTQSNP
-638 IQSEG
+638 IRSEG
-643 ETTVSSETA
+643 ETTMSSETA
-652 SDGHPDNE
+652 SDGQPDNE

>member
-1 MRLDLVEKGGALG
+1 
-14 LVGVQFAKGA
+14 
-24 LSLTIHHTNKQ
+24 
-35 MRIQTLDIENFR
+35 MRIQILDIKNFR
-47 GIANG
+47 GIASG
-52 HVVFQKH
+52 HVVFRKH

-78 LVLGPERLYRR
+78 LVLGPERIYHR

-96 FYRGKYQKDDGSSLE
+96 FYCGSYQRDDGSSLE
-111 IVSRVVLTDLN
+111 IVIRVVLTDLN
-122 RKQQRRFGQHL
+122 HKQQLRFCQHL
-133 RRWDKDQLTFADE
+133 RRWDKGQLKFVDE
-146 EAGGISHADD
+146 EADGISHADG
-156 PNVDWALPVVFIGR
+156 PNVDWALAVVFIGR
-170 YDPEEDDFV
+170 YDPEEDDFI
-179 GDTFFDHPTDH
+179 GDTFFDHPMDD
-190 PDDLSDEAKAS
+190 PDSLNDEEKAS
-201 LGQGRSVFTRAHK
+201 LGQGRSIFTRAHK

-238 LLDTILRLGEESNAN
+238 LLDTILRLSEQGSAN
-253 MWPTALDSLK
+253 MWPAALRSLK
-263 ELNPAIGE
+263 ELDPAIGE
-271 IKQLESIRNLLQERL
+271 KSQLGSIRAQLQERL
-286 SRFINLASEG
+286 GRFINLASEG

-324 NYPIPFSRQG
+324 NYPVPFSRQG

-393 SSYIIEQYEA
+393 SPYIIEQYEA
-403 ENVVIL
+403 ENVVVL
-409 DRNSKNCF
+409 GRDDKSCF
-417 FGKPI
+417 GGKPI
-422 DHNVIKPKKYR
+422 DRSLIKQKNYR
-433 TQRRQFAEAI
+433 AQRRQFAESI

-490 QEAPTYGPIFKALGK
+490 QEVPKYGPIFKALGK
-505 PVFGMRDN
+505 PVFGMRDK
-513 PNRSDQS
+513 PNQTDQR
-520 GTGDMI
+520 GQDNI
-526 DAYDEFWESPESGVE
+526 DAYDEFWESPELGVE
-541 RILVNQVPEKALHS
+541 RILVDEVPESVLHG
-555 FLKEVSRRTDYPA
+555 FLKEVKLRPDYPA
-568 NCEYNVSMEGE
+568 NCEYDASMVGE
-579 ELKNLAQKVLKVRKG
+579 KLKTLAQKVLKARKG
-594 DSYGY
+594 DSHGH

-609 RSEDELPSFIRD
+609 QSENELPRFIRE
-621 ALLYIDR
+621 ALLYIDKF
-628 YLRYSTQNSS
+628 LTISTQNSPVP
-638 IQSEG
+638 SED
-643 ETTVSSETA
+643 ETTPPSETA
-652 SDGHPDNE
+652 SDG

>member
-1 MRLDLVEKGGALG
+1 
-14 LVGVQFAKGA
+14 
-24 LSLTIHHTNKQ
+24 
-35 MRIQTLDIENFR
+35 MRIQILDIKNFR
-47 GIANG
+47 GIASG
-52 HVVFQKH
+52 HVIFKKH

-78 LVLGPERLYRR
+78 LVLGQERLYHR
-89 PIIDEHD
+89 PVIDEHD
-96 FYRGKYQKDDGSSLE
+96 FYRGKYQKDDGSFLK
-111 IVSRVVLTDLN
+111 IVIRVVLTGLN
-122 RKQQRRFGQHL
+122 LKQQLRFHQHL
-133 RRWDKDQLTFADE
+133 RLWNEDELTFVDE
-146 EAGGISHADD
+146 EVDGISHADD

-179 GDTFFDHPTDH
+179 GDTFFDHPLDD
-190 PDDLSDEAKAS
+190 PDSLSDEEKAS
-201 LGQGRSVFTRAHK
+201 LGQGRSIFTRAHK

-238 LLDTILRLGEESNAN
+238 LLDTILRLGEQGGAN
-253 MWPTALDSLK
+253 MWPAALRSLK

-271 IKQLESIRNLLQERL
+271 IRQLKSIRAQLQERL
-286 SRFINLASEG
+286 GRFINLASEG

-315 KLFVATWPS
+315 KLFIATWPS
-324 NYPIPFSRQG
+324 NYPVPFSRQG

-350 DLKEENSAIFVMEE
+350 DLKEQNSAIFVMEE

-393 SSYIIEQYEA
+393 SPYIIEQYEA
-403 ENVVIL
+403 ENVVVL
-409 DRNSKNCF
+409 GRDNKSCF
-417 FGKPI
+417 GGKPI
-422 DHNVIKPKKYR
+422 DHSLIKQKNYR
-433 TQRRQFAEAI
+433 AQRRQFAEAI

-490 QEAPTYGPIFKALGK
+490 KEVPKYGPIFKALGK
-505 PVFGMRDN
+505 PVFGMRDR
-513 PNRSDQS
+513 PNQTDQR
-520 GTGDMI
+520 GQDNI
-526 DAYDEFWESPESGVE
+526 DAYDEFWESPELGVE
-541 RILVNQVPEKALHS
+541 RILVDEVPESVLHG
-555 FLKEVSRRTDYPA
+555 FLKEVKLRPDYPA
-568 NCEYNVSMEGE
+568 NCAYDASMVGE
-579 ELKNLAQKVLKVRKG
+579 KLKTLAQKVLKARKG
-594 DSYGY
+594 DSHGH

-609 RSEDELPSFIRD
+609 QSENELPRFIRE
-621 ALLYIDR
+621 ALLCIDKF
-628 YLRYSTQNSS
+628 LTISTQNSPVP
-638 IQSEG
+638 SED
-643 ETTVSSETA
+643 ETTPPSETA
-652 SDGHPDNE
+652 LDG

>member
-1 MRLDLVEKGGALG
+1 
-14 LVGVQFAKGA
+14 
-24 LSLTIHHTNKQ
+24 
-35 MRIQTLDIENFR
+35 MRIQILDIKNFR
-47 GIANG
+47 GIASG
-52 HVVFQKH
+52 HVIFKKH

-78 LVLGPERLYRR
+78 LVLGPERLYHR
-89 PIIDEHD
+89 PVIDEHD
-96 FYRGKYQKDDGSSLE
+96 FYRGRYQKDDGSFLK
-111 IVSRVVLTDLN
+111 IVIRVVLTSLN
-122 RKQQRRFGQHL
+122 LKQQLRFHQHL
-133 RRWDKDQLTFADE
+133 RLWNEDELTFVDE
-146 EAGGISHADD
+146 EVDGISHADD

-179 GDTFFDHPTDH
+179 GDTFFDHPLDD
-190 PDDLSDEAKAS
+190 PDSLSDEEKAS
-201 LGQGRSVFTRAHK
+201 LGQGRSIFTRAHK

-238 LLDTILRLGEESNAN
+238 LLDTILRLGEQGGAN
-253 MWPTALDSLK
+253 MWPAALRSLK

-271 IKQLESIRNLLQERL
+271 IRQLKSIRAQLQERL
-286 SRFINLASEG
+286 GRFINLASEG

-315 KLFVATWPS
+315 KLFIATWPS
-324 NYPIPFSRQG
+324 NYPVPFSRQG

-350 DLKEENSAIFVMEE
+350 DLKEQNSAIFVMEE

-393 SSYIIEQYEA
+393 SPYIIEQYEA
-403 ENVVIL
+403 ENVVVL
-409 DRNSKNCF
+409 GRDDKSCF
-417 FGKPI
+417 TGKPI
-422 DHNVIKPKKYR
+422 DRSAIEQKNYR
-433 TQRRQFAEAI
+433 AQRRQFAEAI

-455 EVVAIN
+455 EVAAVN
-461 AASTALERFHAGYS
+461 ATSIALERFHAGYS
-475 HIDLSGVSLFDAGGD
+475 HIDLSGVSLFNAGGD
-490 QEAPTYGPIFKALGK
+490 QEAPKYGPIFKALGK
-505 PVFGMRDN
+505 PVFGMRDK
-513 PNRSDQS
+513 PNRQDQP
-520 GTGDMI
+520 GTRDNI
-526 DAYDEFWESPESGVE
+526 DAYDKFWESPESGVE
-541 RILVNQVPEKALHS
+541 RILVDQVPESVLHG
-555 FLKEVSRRTDYPA
+555 FFKKVSPRPDYPA
-568 NCEYNVSMEGE
+568 NCGYNASMEGK
-579 ELKNLAQKVLKVRKG
+579 ELKTLAQKVLKARKG

-609 RSEDELPSFIRD
+609 QSENELPSFIRY

-628 YLRYSTQNSS
+628 YLTPSTQSNP
-638 IQSEG
+638 IRSEG
-643 ETTVSSETA
+643 ETTMSSETA
-652 SDGHPDNE
+652 SDGQPDNE

>member
-1 MRLDLVEKGGALG
+1 
-14 LVGVQFAKGA
+14 
-24 LSLTIHHTNKQ
+24 
-35 MRIQTLDIENFR
+35 MRIQILDIKNFR
-47 GIANG
+47 GIASG
-52 HVVFQKH
+52 HVVFRKH

-78 LVLGPERLYRR
+78 LVLGPERIYHR

-96 FYRGKYQKDDGSSLE
+96 FYCGSYQRDDGSSLE
-111 IVSRVVLTDLN
+111 IVIRVVLTDLN
-122 RKQQRRFGQHL
+122 HKQQLRFCQHL
-133 RRWDKDQLTFADE
+133 RRWDKGQLKFVDE
-146 EAGGISHADD
+146 EADGISHADG
-156 PNVDWALPVVFIGR
+156 PNVDWALAVVFIGR
-170 YDPEEDDFV
+170 YDPEEDDFI
-179 GDTFFDHPTDH
+179 GDTFFDHPMDD
-190 PDDLSDEAKAS
+190 PDSLNDEEKAS
-201 LGQGRSVFTRAHK
+201 LGQGRSIFTRAHK

-238 LLDTILRLGEESNAN
+238 LLDTILRLSEQGSAN
-253 MWPTALDSLK
+253 MWPAALRSLK
-263 ELNPAIGE
+263 ELDPAIGE
-271 IKQLESIRNLLQERL
+271 KSQLGSIRAQLQERL
-286 SRFINLASEG
+286 GRFINLASEG

-324 NYPIPFSRQG
+324 NYPVPFSRQG

-393 SSYIIEQYEA
+393 SPYIIEQYEA
-403 ENVVIL
+403 ENVVVL
-409 DRNSKNCF
+409 GRDDKSCF
-417 FGKPI
+417 GGKPI
-422 DHNVIKPKKYR
+422 DRSLIEQKNYR
-433 TQRRQFAEAI
+433 AQRRQFAESI

-490 QEAPTYGPIFKALGK
+490 QEVPKYGPIFKALGK
-505 PVFGMRDN
+505 PVFGMRDK
-513 PNRSDQS
+513 PNQTDQR
-520 GTGDMI
+520 GQDNI
-526 DAYDEFWESPESGVE
+526 DAYDEFWESPELGVE
-541 RILVNQVPEKALHS
+541 RILVDEVPESVLHG
-555 FLKEVSRRTDYPA
+555 FLKEVKLRPDYPA
-568 NCEYNVSMEGE
+568 NCEYDASMVGE
-579 ELKNLAQKVLKVRKG
+579 KLKTLAQKVLKARKG
-594 DSYGY
+594 DSHGH

-609 RSEDELPSFIRD
+609 QSENELPRFIRE
-621 ALLYIDR
+621 ALLYIDKF
-628 YLRYSTQNSS
+628 LTISTQNSPVP
-638 IQSEG
+638 SED
-643 ETTVSSETA
+643 ETTPPSETA
-652 SDGHPDNE
+652 SDG

>member
-1 MRLDLVEKGGALG
+1 
-14 LVGVQFAKGA
+14 
-24 LSLTIHHTNKQ
+24 
-35 MRIQTLDIENFR
+35 MRIQILDIKNFR
-47 GIANG
+47 GIASG
-52 HVVFQKH
+52 HVIFKKH

-78 LVLGPERLYRR
+78 LVLGPERLYHR
-89 PIIDEHD
+89 PVIDEHD
-96 FYRGKYQKDDGSSLE
+96 FYRGRYQKDDGSFLK
-111 IVSRVVLTDLN
+111 IVIRVVLTSLN
-122 RKQQRRFGQHL
+122 LKQQLRFCQHL
-133 RRWDKDQLTFADE
+133 RRWDKGQLKFVDE

-190 PDDLSDEAKAS
+190 PDDLSDEEKAS
-201 LGQGRSVFTRAHK
+201 LGQGRSAFTRAHK

-238 LLDTILRLGEESNAN
+238 LLDTILRLGEQGSAN
-253 MWPTALDSLK
+253 MWPAALRSLK
-263 ELNPAIGE
+263 ELDPAIGE
-271 IKQLESIRNLLQERL
+271 KSQLGSIRAQLQERL
-286 SRFINLASEG
+286 GRFINLASEG

-324 NYPIPFSRQG
+324 NYPVPFSRQG

-393 SSYIIEQYEA
+393 SPYIIEQYEA
-403 ENVVIL
+403 ENVVVL
-409 DRNSKNCF
+409 GRDDKSCF
-417 FGKPI
+417 GGKPI
-422 DHNVIKPKKYR
+422 DRSLIKQKNYR
-433 TQRRQFAEAI
+433 AQRRQFAESI

-490 QEAPTYGPIFKALGK
+490 QEVPKYGPIFKALGK
-505 PVFGMRDN
+505 PVFGMRDK
-513 PNRSDQS
+513 PNQTDQR
-520 GTGDMI
+520 GQDNI
-526 DAYDEFWESPESGVE
+526 DAYDEFWESPELGVE
-541 RILVNQVPEKALHS
+541 RILVDEVPESVLHG
-555 FLKEVSRRTDYPA
+555 FLKEVKLRPDYPA
-568 NCEYNVSMEGE
+568 NCEYDASMVGE
-579 ELKNLAQKVLKVRKG
+579 KLKTLAQKVLKARKG
-594 DSYGY
+594 DSHGH

-609 RSEDELPSFIRD
+609 QSENELPRFIRE
-621 ALLYIDR
+621 ALLYIDKF
-628 YLRYSTQNSS
+628 LTISTQNSPVP
-638 IQSEG
+638 SED
-643 ETTVSSETA
+643 ETTPPSETA
-652 SDGHPDNE
+652 SDG

>member
-1 MRLDLVEKGGALG
+1 
-14 LVGVQFAKGA
+14 
-24 LSLTIHHTNKQ
+24 
-35 MRIQTLDIENFR
+35 MRIQILDIKNFR
-47 GIANG
+47 GIASG
-52 HVVFQKH
+52 HVIFKKH

-78 LVLGPERLYRR
+78 LVLGPERLYHR
-89 PIIDEHD
+89 PVIDEHD
-96 FYRGKYQKDDGSSLE
+96 FYRGRYQKDDGSFLK
-111 IVSRVVLTDLN
+111 IVIRVVLTSLN
-122 RKQQRRFGQHL
+122 LKQQLRFHQHL
-133 RRWDKDQLTFADE
+133 RLWNEDELTFVDE
-146 EAGGISHADD
+146 EVDGISHADD

-179 GDTFFDHPTDH
+179 GDTFFDHPLDD
-190 PDDLSDEAKAS
+190 PDSLSDEEKAS
-201 LGQGRSVFTRAHK
+201 LGQGRSIFTRAHK

-238 LLDTILRLGEESNAN
+238 LLDTILRLGEQGGAN
-253 MWPTALDSLK
+253 MWPAALRSLK

-271 IKQLESIRNLLQERL
+271 IRQLKSIRAQLQERL
-286 SRFINLASEG
+286 GRFINLASEG

-315 KLFVATWPS
+315 KLFIATWPS
-324 NYPIPFSRQG
+324 NYPVPFSRQG

-350 DLKEENSAIFVMEE
+350 DLKEQNSAIFVMEE

-393 SSYIIEQYEA
+393 SPYIIEQYEA
-403 ENVVIL
+403 ENVVVL
-409 DRNSKNCF
+409 GRDDKSCF
-417 FGKPI
+417 TGKPI
-422 DHNVIKPKKYR
+422 DRSAIEQKNYR
-433 TQRRQFAEAI
+433 AQRRQFAEAI

-455 EVVAIN
+455 EVAAVN
-461 AASTALERFHAGYS
+461 ATSIALERFHAGYS
-475 HIDLSGVSLFDAGGD
+475 HIDLSGVSLFNAGGD
-490 QEAPTYGPIFKALGK
+490 QEAPKYGPIFKALGK
-505 PVFGMRDN
+505 PVFGMRDK
-513 PNRSDQS
+513 PNRQDQP
-520 GTGDMI
+520 GTRDNI
-526 DAYDEFWESPESGVE
+526 DAYDKFWESPESGVE
-541 RILVNQVPEKALHS
+541 RILVDQVPESVLHG
-555 FLKEVSRRTDYPA
+555 FFKKVSPRPDYPA
-568 NCEYNVSMEGE
+568 NCGYNASMEGK
-579 ELKNLAQKVLKVRKG
+579 ELKALAQKVLKARKG

-609 RSEDELPSFIRD
+609 QSENELPSFIRY

-628 YLRYSTQNSS
+628 YLTPSTQSNP
-638 IQSEG
+638 IRSES
-643 ETTVSSETA
+643 ETTMSSETA
-652 SDGHPDNE
+652 SDGQPDNE

>member
-1 MRLDLVEKGGALG
+1 
-14 LVGVQFAKGA
+14 
-24 LSLTIHHTNKQ
+24 
-35 MRIQTLDIENFR
+35 MRIQILDIKNFR
-47 GIANG
+47 GIASG
-52 HVVFQKH
+52 HVVFRKH

-78 LVLGPERLYRR
+78 LVLGPERIYHR
-89 PIIDEHD
+89 PISDEHD
-96 FYRGKYQKDDGSSLE
+96 FYCGSYQRDDGSSLE
-111 IVSRVVLTDLN
+111 IVIRVVLTDLN
-122 RKQQRRFGQHL
+122 HKQQLRFCQHL
-133 RRWDKDQLTFADE
+133 RRWDKGQLKFVDE
-146 EAGGISHADD
+146 EADGISHADG
-156 PNVDWALPVVFIGR
+156 PNVDWALAVVFIGR
-170 YDPEEDDFV
+170 YDPEEDDFI
-179 GDTFFDHPTDH
+179 GDTFFDHPMDD
-190 PDDLSDEAKAS
+190 PDSLNDEEKAS
-201 LGQGRSVFTRAHK
+201 LGQGRSIFTRAHK

-238 LLDTILRLGEESNAN
+238 LLDTILRLGEQGSAN
-253 MWPTALDSLK
+253 MWPAALRSLK
-263 ELNPAIGE
+263 ELDPAIGE
-271 IKQLESIRNLLQERL
+271 KSQLGSIRAQLQERL
-286 SRFINLASEG
+286 GRFINLASEG

-324 NYPIPFSRQG
+324 NYPVPFSRQG

-393 SSYIIEQYEA
+393 SPYIIEQYEA
-403 ENVVIL
+403 ENVVVL
-409 DRNSKNCF
+409 GRDDKSCF
-417 FGKPI
+417 GGKPI
-422 DHNVIKPKKYR
+422 DRSLIKQKNYR
-433 TQRRQFAEAI
+433 AQRRQFAESI

-490 QEAPTYGPIFKALGK
+490 QEVPKYGPIFKALGK
-505 PVFGMRDN
+505 PVFGMRDK
-513 PNRSDQS
+513 PNQTDQR
-520 GTGDMI
+520 GQDNI
-526 DAYDEFWESPESGVE
+526 DAYDEFWESPELGVE
-541 RILVNQVPEKALHS
+541 RILVDEVPESVLHG
-555 FLKEVSRRTDYPA
+555 FLKEVKLRPDYPA
-568 NCEYNVSMEGE
+568 NCEYDASMVGE
-579 ELKNLAQKVLKVRKG
+579 KLKTLAQKVLKARKG
-594 DSYGY
+594 DSHGH

-609 RSEDELPSFIRD
+609 QSENELPRFIRE
-621 ALLYIDR
+621 ALLYIDKF
-628 YLRYSTQNSS
+628 LTISTQNSPVP
-638 IQSEG
+638 SED
-643 ETTVSSETA
+643 ETTPPSETA
-652 SDGHPDNE
+652 SDG